1 MHVGHKAGMGV
12 GVLLLVML
20 VAGVVFIGYHFYT
33 HNTKPFQFH
42 YFKVTLQFLLFPPH
56 SFSTVWS

>member
-1 MHVGHKAGMGV
+1 MGV
-12 GVLLLVML
+12 GVLLLVIL
-20 VAGVVFIGYHFYT
+20 VAGVVFVGYHFYT

-42 YFKVTLQFLLFPPH
+42 YFKVRLQFASVLLFPPH